1 MKLPNG
7 YGSVVNLGKRRR
19 KPYAA
24 RITVG
29 WTEDGKQKKKYLGY
43 YKTRQEAMKALADY
57 NENPFDLA
65 TREVT
70 FAELYEKWL
79 TLKERGKQVTVSNAA
94 AFKNLSV
101 LHNFCLLKKRKLLRR
116 NCNNFQN

>member
-29 WTEDGKQKKKYLGY
+29 WIEEGKQKKKYLGY
-43 YKTRQEAMKALADY
+43 YKTRQEAMKALADS
-57 NENPFDLA
+57 NKNPFDLMA
-65 TREVT
+65 QDVT
-70 FAELYEKWL
+70 FADVYEK
-79 TLKERGKQVTVSNAA
+79 
-94 AFKNLSV
+94 
-101 LHNFCLLKKRKLLRR
+101 
-116 NCNNFQN
+116 

>member
-29 WTEDGKQKKKYLGY
+29 WSEDGKQKKKYLGY

-57 NENPFDLA
+57 NENPFDLC
-65 TREVT
+65 V
-70 FAELYEKWL
+70 K
-79 TLKERGKQVTVSNAA
+79 
-94 AFKNLSV
+94 
-101 LHNFCLLKKRKLLRR
+101 
-116 NCNNFQN
+116 

>member
-24 RITVG
+24 RITTG

-79 TLKERGKQVTVSNAA
+79 TLK
-94 AFKNLSV
+94 
-101 LHNFCLLKKRKLLRR
+101 
-116 NCNNFQN
+116 